1 MALVRWDPFRNVATL
16 QDRINRLFE
25 DAFPRARDLDDDGSL
40 CAWRPAV
47 DIYETAEEIIVLME
61 KESGRMTMKSA
72 RKTTTA
78 GKDASEVFSDRLT
91 SNKVFSL
98 KK

>member
-47 DIYETAEEIIVLME
+47 DIYE